1 MKIKTSKEMKEMSL
15 EEITEYEAWI
25 SKHASQAWH
34 IRRYMEMTD
43 D

>member
-34 IRRYMEMTD
+34 IRRYMEME
-43 D
+43 